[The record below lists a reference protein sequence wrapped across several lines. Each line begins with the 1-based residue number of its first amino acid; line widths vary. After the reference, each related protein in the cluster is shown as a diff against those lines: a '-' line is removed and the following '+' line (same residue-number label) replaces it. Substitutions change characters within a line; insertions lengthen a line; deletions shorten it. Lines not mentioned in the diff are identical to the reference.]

1 MSASRPVRSAQA
13 KGLPLRYRNDDD
25 ISLSQPAPVHS
36 HSQTGNDN
44 DREAGNPNADVEGSP
59 STDDVV
65 EDKILRA
72 QWGLLKGAE
81 IREVVVKTYN
91 ITTRWKRN
99 IFYLPT
105 GKAGECFIE
114 ELTKVISHFNDGGA
128 FESVSLMMV
137 TIMFPLLLQKPAPN
151 SKTADHMRYLEKRIN
166 MWKEGRISE
175 LLDERK
181 TIQNRMTRKKK
192 SKSASN
198 E

>member
-81 IREVVVKTYN
+81 IREVVMKTYHN
-91 ITTRWKRN
+91 NKMETQY
-99 IFYLPT
+99 FL
-105 GKAGECFIE
+105 
-114 ELTKVISHFNDGGA
+114 S
-128 FESVSLMMV
+128 S
-137 TIMFPLLLQKPAPN
+137 
-151 SKTADHMRYLEKRIN
+151 
-166 MWKEGRISE
+166 
-175 LLDERK
+175 
-181 TIQNRMTRKKK
+181 NRQGWRMLH
-192 SKSASN
+192 
-198 E
+198 